1 MKFKLLLGQFTWGN
15 KPKHVNNFFCFQKF
29 ADNAKQCFALTPQA
43 NFPNNNLNFTE
54 GEGDGIKSRILFKIF
69 STLSKSVWSY
79 CVFRS
84 SYLSYSYLDSVT
96 TLCAMC
102 SLFEDSRSI
111 NSKFSSAVIMF
122 FATFPSQTLWI
133 KMNPQRNIF

>member
-1 MKFKLLLGQFTWGN
+1 MSSPSLSVKIQIIGGKVCWAISTNIKSLLTTPSNDFPL
-15 KPKHVNNFFCFQKF
+15 HL
-29 ADNAKQCFALTPQA
+29 KQT
-43 NFPNNNLNFTE
+43 FPPIIWIFTE
-54 GEGDGIKSRILFKIF
+54 GEGGGIKSRILFKIF

-111 NSKFSSAVIMF
+111 NSKFSSAVIMSS
-122 FATFPSQTLWI
+122 AIRSLL
-133 KMNPQRNIF
+133 KLYE